1 MLGYFKLPDAVNLV
15 VLSMIINLLLTYAIN
30 IHIIKS
36 YIRGEA
42 MRTTLNI
49 PDELIKELHRFSDE
63 KSKTKAISIAIEDYV
78 RRKKIEHLLSLS
90 GNITVDYDWAKE
102 EEKEIELEEKE
113 TTRE

>member
-1 MLGYFKLPDAVNLV
+1 MVNLV
-15 VLSMIINLLLTYAIN
+15 VLSIVLNLLLTCAIN
-30 IHIIKS
+30 MHIINS
-36 YIRGEA
+36 YISGEA

-102 EEKEIELEEKE
+102 EEKEIALEEN
-113 TTRE
+113 RDSP